1 MNFLYV
7 QGGLL
12 GRREYK
18 SEMGMSFTG
27 EKKLGVVAA
36 GLVVLSAAPSPPEKF
51 VRLVLVLLFL
61 PQTTADGGGGVVALA
76 GLPFSEKGGRSRRF
90 RKTAYWYFLDLF
102 VNLKQVSP
110 SFCCSTKILVFA

>member
-1 MNFLYV
+1 
-7 QGGLL
+7 
-12 GRREYK
+12 
-18 SEMGMSFTG
+18 MSFTG

-51 VRLVLVLLFL
+51 VRFVLILLFL
-61 PQTTADGGGGVVALA
+61 PQITAGGGGVVALA

-90 RKTAYWYFLDLF
+90 RKTACWCFLDLF
-102 VNLKQVSP
+102 VNLKQASP

>member
-27 EKKLGVVAA
+27 EKKLGAVAA
-36 GLVVLSAAPSPPEKF
+36 GLVVLSAASFPPEKF

-61 PQTTADGGGGVVALA
+61 P
-76 GLPFSEKGGRSRRF
+76 
-90 RKTAYWYFLDLF
+90 
-102 VNLKQVSP
+102 
-110 SFCCSTKILVFA
+110 